1 MEKRANHVS
10 SLGEPSSCPSLSSD
24 DLSLKKSAIATGLV
38 FAGIGAISLGAG
50 FLGGLSRA
58 KKKVKGDMMMMS
70 SFNLEKEG
78 ATLARRALAYG
89 SMLSFCGVGSLLFI
103 GAYLLDIRSL
113 THLREIS
120 RAPVLE
126 RNSLQKTDHKN

>member
-1 MEKRANHVS
+1 M
-10 SLGEPSSCPSLSSD
+10 
-24 DLSLKKSAIATGLV
+24 KKSGIVTGLV

-58 KKKVKGDMMMMS
+58 KKRVKGGDVIMTS
-70 SFNLEKEG
+70 TFNLEKEG

-89 SMLSFCGVGSLLFI
+89 SIISVCGVGSLLVL
-103 GAYLLDIRSL
+103 GAYLLNIRSL
-113 THLREIS
+113 SDLREIS

-126 RNSLQKTDHKN
+126 RNSLQTTDRKN